1 MLYFYNGLS
10 KKKMIRNL
18 GDASNRR
25 TVFAQNCSSPHIHEH
40 DSSVIRQKGASQN
53 GCYKK
58 TNISHPLIR
67 TRAYKGLALK
77 GLNDSNNVSV
87 KTVLYGNPIFDES
100 DNHKI
105 L

>member
-10 KKKMIRNL
+10 KKKMMRNL

-58 TNISHPLIR
+58 TKSAKFSEKQTFLTP
-67 TRAYKGLALK
+67 
-77 GLNDSNNVSV
+77 
-87 KTVLYGNPIFDES
+87 
-100 DNHKI
+100 
-105 L
+105 

>member
-1 MLYFYNGLS
+1 MLQEN
-10 KKKMIRNL
+10 K
-18 GDASNRR
+18 
-25 TVFAQNCSSPHIHEH
+25 E
-40 DSSVIRQKGASQN
+40 RQIFR
-53 GCYKK
+53 K

-100 DNHKI
+100 DNYKI
-105 L
+105 LETSIRSILFYYIFYTRKDLVDAFEIIYLPVCTNFKNQIDL